1 MQSQLIF
8 DEKEYLGYGLKLL
21 DLDPTINE
29 PPELVPTCARLL
41 LHPDRWEAEEHLEF
55 LYKYTCILFDR
66 IDSEIYD
73 RTSWELVCTILRSY
87 P

>member
-1 MQSQLIF
+1 MRSQPIF

-29 PPELVPTCARLL
+29 PSKLVSTCADLL
-41 LHPDRWEAEEHLEF
+41 LQPDSWEANEHIEF

-73 RTSWELVCTILRSY
+73 RTSWELVCTLLKTY